1 MRLGRLLKR
10 AGFQQ
15 SVAYGM
21 GSLSVEWYRTLV
33 GAVRGL
39 EKSMFSGVDYR
50 LSMAR
55 FASLVLFLT
64 NVLPFAGVFLAR
76 RALTNLLFG
85 EDALLVFA
93 MYAHGTRRSESRLFS
108 PLSAA
113 LYRFGVSV
121 FIYAMLRSAYVTLAN
136 GGTEWRGT
144 RYPLDLLKEN
154 A

>member
-10 AGFQQ
+10 ARFQQ
-15 SVAYGM
+15 SVAYGT
-21 GSLSVEWYRTLV
+21 GSLSVEWHRTLA

-50 LSMAR
+50 LSMVL

-85 EDALLVFA
+85 EDLLLVFA
-93 MYAHGTRRSESRLFS
+93 RYAHGARRSESRLFS
-108 PLSAA
+108 PLYAA
-113 LYRFGVSV
+113 FTPS
-121 FIYAMLRSAYVTLAN
+121 
-136 GGTEWRGT
+136 E
-144 RYPLDLLKEN
+144 
-154 A
+154 